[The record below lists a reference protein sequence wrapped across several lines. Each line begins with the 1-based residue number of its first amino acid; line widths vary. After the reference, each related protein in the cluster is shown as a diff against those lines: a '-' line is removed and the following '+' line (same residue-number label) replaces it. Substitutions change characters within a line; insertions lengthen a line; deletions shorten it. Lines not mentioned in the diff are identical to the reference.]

1 MAPATFAAACSR
13 GSSVHT
19 GSPWI
24 TSLCWRHFSFR
35 LHSLNFGPVAD
46 CVAVVEEVGEAVE
59 DEVFGAGL
67 TLVGQSRCLW
77 SSAPH
82 TKHLRDR
89 SCRGPPMSWEYGHF
103 WPRLHPAGLKKYFSH
118 GALAAFPA
126 FPCCPPVDVGGE
138 VLGPPRAFDL
148 RKQHCP
154 ADLTRRPPIQSYTA
168 TRPLLTWTQSLTSTV
183 NPL

>member
-1 MAPATFAAACSR
+1 MVWPLQPFAAACSR

-67 TLVGQSRCLW
+67 TLVGQSRCLCLRPRTP
-77 SSAPH
+77 STFAIGPAEAPP
-82 TKHLRDR
+82 
-89 SCRGPPMSWEYGHF
+89 CRGSMDIF
-103 WPRLHPAGLKKYFSH
+103 WPRLHPAGLEEVFFSRCL
-118 GALAAFPA
+118 GCISSVSLL
-126 FPCCPPVDVGGE
+126 PPS
-138 VLGPPRAFDL
+138 
-148 RKQHCP
+148 
-154 ADLTRRPPIQSYTA
+154 RRRGRSA
-168 TRPLLTWTQSLTSTV
+168 RTSKSF
-183 NPL
+183 